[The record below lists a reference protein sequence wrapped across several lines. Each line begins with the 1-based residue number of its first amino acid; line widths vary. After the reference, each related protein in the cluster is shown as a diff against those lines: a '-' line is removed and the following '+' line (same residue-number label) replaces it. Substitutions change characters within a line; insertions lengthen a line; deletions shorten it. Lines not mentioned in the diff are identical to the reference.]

1 MNMMVLKR
9 IDAQIEEIIASAAHV
24 CLYRMSVNEQ
34 QWQRKNIEGSL
45 FLIKRRTQ
53 PRFQM
58 LVLNKLSTD
67 NYIETVHGGLEMET
81 NPPYLMYTH
90 GNDEIH
96 GIWFYDESDLHHL
109 AGLLQ
114 KILNQ
119 LPRPEDGAA
128 AAAAAAAAQQQQQHH
143 QPAPLPAVQEPLQP
157 PAHAAAAAGEGDAF
171 WDRSVHV
178 TEENLP
184 ASQQLVPN
192 SSLLSEP
199 SAGAPGG
206 GAMGGLQGL
215 LKAAQQKH
223 NVAQRASS
231 ASSSSQQPHLPAAS
245 SPIPNSSS
253 MPADAAAPAPPSML
267 LTPAFFEQQKA
278 KQQQAAPAPAAAPA
292 ASPVP
297 APAAASSSSNTS
309 AAAQQPAAAV
319 NGGSAASG
327 SALHQLLSR
336 AAKQTPSGPNPS
348 AAAAAAAGGSA
359 GARGQPQPPIGVLS
373 PEAIRDKVKTALIR
387 LANNDAFVDSLA
399 QELKTVGLLQ

>member
-1 MNMMVLKR
+1 MSSAGKKDKGKLPVLDRVKAADMNMMVLKR

-96 GIWFYDESDLHHL
+96 GIWFFEEADLHRL

-114 KILNQ
+114 KVLNQ
-119 LPRPEDGAA
+119 LPRPDGTAAA
-128 AAAAAAAAQQQQQHH
+128 AAAAAAAAQQQQQHY
-143 QPAPLPAVQEPLQP
+143 QPAPLPAAQESSQP
-157 PAHAAAAAGEGDAF
+157 RAEAAAAGGAAGEGDAF

-178 TEENLP
+178 TEDTLP
-184 ASQQLVPN
+184 AGQHLVPN
-192 SSLLSEP
+192 SSLISDP
-199 SAGAPGG
+199 SAGAAGG
-206 GAMGGLQGL
+206 IASGGLQGL

-231 ASSSSQQPHLPAAS
+231 VSSSQQPPLPAVNHQC
-245 SPIPNSSS
+245 PT
-253 MPADAAAPAPPSML
+253 AAACLPTQQGQRRPPCC
-267 LTPAFFEQQKA
+267 
-278 KQQQAAPAPAAAPA
+278 
-292 ASPVP
+292 
-297 APAAASSSSNTS
+297 
-309 AAAQQPAAAV
+309 
-319 NGGSAASG
+319 
-327 SALHQLLSR
+327 
-336 AAKQTPSGPNPS
+336 
-348 AAAAAAAGGSA
+348 
-359 GARGQPQPPIGVLS
+359 
-373 PEAIRDKVKTALIR
+373 
-387 LANNDAFVDSLA
+387 
-399 QELKTVGLLQ
+399 